1 MIEQIKSLRILH
13 IAFVMSQLIFA
24 AVVFYLINGSL
35 MQPVLTDLGNNEKI
49 KTILIGLV
57 TVLIVGGNG
66 LFTRSVKAIN
76 DGILPVQEKLERYK
90 KAAIIR
96 YAMIEA
102 SSLLFIIFALLT
114 ADAKNL
120 VYAGVLILILIFT
133 RPTLAVIAKNLKV
146 SENDLA

>member
-35 MQPVLTDLGNNEKI
+35 MQPALTDLGNNEKI
-49 KTILIGLV
+49 KTILVGLA

-76 DGILPVQEKLERYK
+76 AGSLPVQEKLERYK

-133 RPTLAVIAKNLKV
+133 RPTLAVIAKTLKV
-146 SENDLA
+146 SENDLT

>member
-13 IAFVMSQLIFA
+13 IGFVMSQLIFA

-35 MQPVLTDLGNNEKI
+35 MQPVLTELGNNEKI
-49 KTILIGLV
+49 KTILFGLA

-76 DGILPVQEKLERYK
+76 DGTLSVQEKLERYK

-146 SENDLA
+146 SENELT

>member
-24 AVVFYLINGSL
+24 AVVFYLINVSQ
-35 MQPVLTDLGNNEKI
+35 MQPALTDLGKIEKI
-49 KTILIGLV
+49 KTIFVGLA
-57 TVLIVGGNG
+57 TVLIVGSNG
-66 LFTRSVKAIN
+66 LFTRNIKAIN
-76 DGILPVQEKLERYK
+76 AGILPVQEKLERYK

-96 YAMIEA
+96 YAMIEG

-120 VYAGVLILILIFT
+120 VYAGVIILILIFS
-133 RPTLAVIAKNLKV
+133 RPTLAGIAKNLKV
-146 SENDLA
+146 SEIDLA

>member
-35 MQPVLTDLGNNEKI
+35 MQPVLTYLGNNEKI

>member
-13 IAFVMSQLIFA
+13 IGFVMSQLIFA

-35 MQPVLTDLGNNEKI
+35 MQPVLTYLGNNEKI

>member
-1 MIEQIKSLRILH
+1 MTEQIKSLRILH
-13 IAFVMSQLIFA
+13 IAFVMSQLVFA
-24 AVVFYLINGSL
+24 VVVFYLIKGSL
-35 MQPVLTDLGNNEKI
+35 MQSVHLDLANNEKI
-49 KTILIGLV
+49 KTILVGLA
-57 TVLIVGGNG
+57 TVFIVGGNG

-76 DGILPVQEKLERYK
+76 AGTLPVQEKLDRYK

-120 VYAGVLILILIFT
+120 VYAVGLILILIFT

>member
-1 MIEQIKSLRILH
+1 
-13 IAFVMSQLIFA
+13 
-24 AVVFYLINGSL
+24 
-35 MQPVLTDLGNNEKI
+35 
-49 KTILIGLV
+49 
-57 TVLIVGGNG
+57 
-66 LFTRSVKAIN
+66 
-76 DGILPVQEKLERYK
+76 
-90 KAAIIR
+90 
-96 YAMIEA
+96 MIEA

>member
-35 MQPVLTDLGNNEKI
+35 MQPALTDLGNNEKI
-49 KTILIGLV
+49 KTILVGLA

-76 DGILPVQEKLERYK
+76 AGSLPVQEKLERYK

-133 RPTLAVIAKNLKV
+133 RPTLAVIAKTLKV

>member
-1 MIEQIKSLRILH
+1 MIEQIKLLRIFH
-13 IAFVMSQLIFA
+13 IAFVMSQLIFG
-24 AVVFYLINGSL
+24 AVVFYLINGSQ
-35 MQPVLTDLGNNEKI
+35 MQPALMDLGNNEKI
-49 KTILIGLV
+49 KTILVGLA

-76 DGILPVQEKLERYK
+76 AGSLPVQEKLERYK

-102 SSLLFIIFALLT
+102 SALLFIIFALLT

-133 RPTLAVIAKNLKV
+133 RPTLAGIAKQLKV

>member
-13 IAFVMSQLIFA
+13 IAFVMSQWIFA

-35 MQPVLTDLGNNEKI
+35 MQPALTDLGNNEKI
-49 KTILIGLV
+49 KTILIGLA

-76 DGILPVQEKLERYK
+76 AGSLPVQEKLERYK
-90 KAAIIR
+90 KGAIIR

-102 SSLLFIIFALLT
+102 SSLLFITFALLT

-133 RPTLAVIAKNLKV
+133 RPTLAVIAKTLKV
-146 SENDLA
+146 SENDLT

>member
-13 IAFVMSQLIFA
+13 IGFVMSQLIFA

-35 MQPVLTDLGNNEKI
+35 MQPVLTELGNNEKI
-49 KTILIGLV
+49 KTILVGLA

-76 DGILPVQEKLERYK
+76 DGTLSVQEKLERYK

-146 SENDLA
+146 SENELT

>member
-13 IAFVMSQLIFA
+13 VAFVMSQLIFA

-35 MQPVLTDLGNNEKI
+35 MQPVLTDLANNEKI
-49 KTILIGLV
+49 KTILVGLA

-66 LFTRSVKAIN
+66 LFNRSVKAIN
-76 DGILPVQEKLERYK
+76 AGSLPVQEKLESYK

-133 RPTLAVIAKNLKV
+133 HPTLAVIAKNLKV